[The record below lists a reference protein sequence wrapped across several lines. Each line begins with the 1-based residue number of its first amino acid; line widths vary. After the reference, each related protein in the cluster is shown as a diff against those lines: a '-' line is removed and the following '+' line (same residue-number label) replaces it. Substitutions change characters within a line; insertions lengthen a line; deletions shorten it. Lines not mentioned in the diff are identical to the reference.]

1 MNKFILELDFII
13 YLFLISVF
21 LFIFINNYSTLE
33 NYNNFSEPNKDDE
46 ILKEIKT
53 LKTEIDNVKKDVE
66 SSTSKT
72 LNKSRQVFCTTN
84 YDDSKD
90 KKSKRQ
96 KMLNKTC
103 QKYAAQYKWDKKLLQ
118 TSS

>member
-13 YLFLISVF
+13 YTFLISVF
-21 LFIFINNYSTLE
+21 LFIFINNYSTIE
-33 NYNNFSEPNKDDE
+33 NYNNFSQPNKDDE
-46 ILKEIKT
+46 ILKEIKS
-53 LKTEIDNVKKDVE
+53 LKKEIDNVKQDVE
-66 SSTSKT
+66 SSNSKT

-96 KMLNKTC
+96 QMLNTTC
-103 QKYAAQYKWDKKLLQ
+103 QQYAKHYKWDKKLLQ
-118 TSS
+118 TSL

>member
-1 MNKFILELDFII
+1 MNKFILELDLII
-13 YLFLISVF
+13 YLLLITI
-21 LFIFINNYSTLE
+21 FIFIFIINYSTVE
-33 NYNNFSEPNKDDE
+33 YYTSFSKPNKDDE
-46 ILKEIKT
+46 ILKEINT
-53 LKTEIDNVKKDVE
+53 LKSEIQNVKKSVE
-66 SSTSKT
+66 SSTSNT

-84 YDDSKD
+84 YDDSKE

-103 QKYAAQYKWDKKLLQ
+103 EKYAKHYKWDKKLLQ